1 MKKVF
6 PVIIVLISL
15 SLIGIIVI
23 QVNWFKNQLVIQQE
37 RFLDKADKAGYDVSE
52 ELSKGA
58 SSNFF
63 NFNKRPG
70 LQTFPDNLSF
80 SFIRPSTIADRYT
93 AAEVKE
99 KLRKAFE
106 KEGLHNVRFEFAIT
120 SNADNFELEMQSE
133 HLQQE
138 SLDTTHYRRRVIPII
153 PENATDL
160 ER

>member
-37 RFLDKADKAGYDVSE
+37 RFIEKVDKAGFNVSE
-52 ELSKGA
+52 ELSKQA

-70 LQTFPDNLSF
+70 LQTFPENLSF
-80 SFIRPSTIADRYT
+80 NIIRPSTISDRYT
-93 AAEVKE
+93 AAEIKE
-99 KLRKAFE
+99 KLKKAFN
-106 KEGLHNVRFEFAIT
+106 KEGLDNVHFEFAVT
-120 SNADNFELEMQSE
+120 SNANSFELELQSE
-133 HLQQE
+133 HFQQE
-138 SLDTTHYRRRVIPII
+138 SLDTTRF
-153 PENATDL
+153 
-160 ER
+160 